1 MSNVKYPVEV
11 DGCCKGDILQIKVGY
26 HNYYCATYVVALS
39 IIIFFVV
46 AMDFTSPAIAGD
58 EEAISGEIDS
68 LRDEFRS
75 IKNEYDCSADSKNVE
90 HLRSAKGNSSVK
102 IGGELFLDYI
112 GTMYSG
118 DDYDG
123 AGYSGNWQLHNTN
136 LRFDFNFDS
145 DLRVQVK
152 LDLSDSPYRTQSR
165 VMEEA
170 LMIWDSVCGG
180 PIGLF
185 FGIGEVPYGQ
195 DRTLGIIQSY
205 NHTEGDYSS
214 EGPIIL
220 SAPYLDSV
228 RRDNIIYH
236 PGEIDRV
243 VMAGFNYTW
252 RDTLKVEF
260 AFFQPDSYADQIGIY
275 ERLAN
280 DGDSGMESFAGRV
293 WWNTPIDGLVA
304 ELSGVRK
311 HVVRRG
317 DNGLYG
323 PDAVEDEYAVSLGF
337 DWNVNAELEIF
348 AEYQHGFDWG
358 FIEGYNTDTVSA
370 GVLYA
375 LTEKFTLGGMV
386 EWLHISDRGEETDLN
401 KFILHTKYT
410 FRNGV
415 YLIAEYGAELY
426 NWDNALS
433 NVFAV
438 RSGIQF

>member
-1 MSNVKYPVEV
+1 MGV
-11 DGCCKGDILQIKVGY
+11 
-26 HNYYCATYVVALS
+26 
-39 IIIFFVV
+39 
-46 AMDFTSPAIAGD
+46 AGD
-58 EEAISGEIDS
+58 VQDISGE
-68 LRDEFRS
+68 LYALKDEFRS
-75 IKNEYDCSADSKNVE
+75 VQSEIKLSVAPNSVE
-90 HLRSAKGNSSVK
+90 NLRSARGNATVR

-112 GTMYSG
+112 GTLYSG
-118 DDYDG
+118 AGEDDL
-123 AGYSGNWQLHNTN
+123 GYTGNWQLHNTN
-136 LRFDFNFDS
+136 LRFDFDFDS

-185 FGIGEVPYGQ
+185 FGVGEVPYGQ

-214 EGPIIL
+214 EGPIVL

-228 RRDNIIYH
+228 SRDNIIYH
-236 PGEIDRV
+236 PGEIDRA

-252 RDTLKVEF
+252 QDTLKVEF
-260 AFFQPDSYADQIGIY
+260 AFFQPDSCADQIGIY
-275 ERLAN
+275 ERLAD
-280 DGDSGMESFAGRV
+280 DGDSGMGNFAGRI
-293 WWNTPIDGLVA
+293 WWNTPIEGLVA

-311 HVVRRG
+311 HDVRRG

-323 PDAVEDEYAVSLGF
+323 ADAVEDEYAVSIGF
-337 DWNVNAELEIF
+337 DWNVNSELEFF

-358 FIEGYNTDTVSA
+358 FIEGYNTDTVST
-370 GVLYA
+370 GLLYA
-375 LTEKFTLGGMV
+375 LTDKFTLGGMV

-401 KFILHTKYT
+401 KFVIHAGYT
-410 FRNGV
+410 FANGV
-415 YLIAEYGAELY
+415 YFIAEYGAELY
-426 NWDNALS
+426 NWDSALS

-438 RSGIQF
+438 RSGIRF